1 MEGHEPETPPR
12 TEVEAERPFELDAIR
27 ASLRASGVGVW
38 AFEPAKNLVFW
49 DEEMCRIAGC
59 SAESRPRD
67 YAAWREFVHPEDRAR
82 VEAMVGDSLTRG
94 EYPDLE
100 HRLVRPDG
108 SVRHILAKGNVVLGP
123 DGLAQR
129 VNGVVID
136 LTERRQLEDRIRED
150 MRLESLGRLAGG
162 IAHDFN
168 NMLTVILGSANLALD
183 LGGATGEVA
192 QSLEAIR
199 EAAERSATLTA
210 QLLSFARRHAIRP
223 VPTELSALV
232 ARAVPMLR
240 QLVGPGVRVETQ
252 LAPGVFAAVDA
263 AQLQQALMN
272 VAANARDAMADKGVL
287 RVVVARSGGGRRPL
301 AQIEVSDNGDGIA
314 PEVMPRV
321 FEPFF
326 STKGPGGG
334 AGLGLAI
341 VHGIVRQHGGHVH
354 LDSAAGAGTRITI
367 ELPAIEAASAVS
379 EPTTPVR
386 VSRSGLRATV
396 LLVDDE
402 PRVRAITATL
412 LRRLG
417 HEVLEAHDGVEALA
431 SAAERKPDLVVTD
444 LAMPRLG
451 GLELIRALRVDA
463 PALPAVVLTGLGGA
477 PDASVD
483 PATVPDAVWVSKP
496 YHPDHLAERVTQLLS
511 ESLATRDAG

>member
-1 MEGHEPETPPR
+1 MEGHEPERTPR
-12 TEVEAERPFELDAIR
+12 TEVEPERAFELDAIR
-27 ASLRASGVGVW
+27 ASLKASGVGVW
-38 AFEPAKNLVFW
+38 SFEPAKNLVSW

-59 SAESRPRD
+59 DRSGTPRD
-67 YAAWREFVHPEDRAR
+67 YQSWREFVHPEDRAR
-82 VEAMVGDSLTRG
+82 VEAMVGESLTRG

-100 HRLVRPDG
+100 HRIVRPDG
-108 SVRHILAKGNVVLGP
+108 SVRHILAKGNVILGP
-123 DGLAQR
+123 DGVAQR

-136 LTERRQLEDRIRED
+136 LTERRQLEERIRED

-192 QSLEAIR
+192 RSLEAIR

-210 QLLSFARRHAIRP
+210 QLLAFARRHTIRP

-240 QLVGPGVRVETQ
+240 QLVGPHVRLETA
-252 LAPGVFAAVDA
+252 LPPAVFAAVDG

-272 VAANARDAMADKGVL
+272 LAANARDAMPEGGVL
-287 RVVVARSGGGRRPL
+287 RVAVGRAGAGRRAL
-301 AQIEVSDNGDGIA
+301 AQIEVSDTGEGIP
-314 PEVMPRV
+314 PEALPRV

-341 VHGIVRQHGGHVH
+341 VHGIVRQHGGHVRI
-354 LDSAAGAGTRITI
+354 DSGPGLGTRIAI
-367 ELPAIEAASAVS
+367 ELPALDAARISS
-379 EPTTPVR
+379 EHVPPVPALR
-386 VSRSGLRATV
+386 TGLRATV

-444 LAMPRLG
+444 LVMPRLG

-463 PALPAVVLTGLGGA
+463 PALPAVVLTGLGGG
-477 PDASVD
+477 PDESDD

-511 ESLATRDAG
+511 ESLARDAG